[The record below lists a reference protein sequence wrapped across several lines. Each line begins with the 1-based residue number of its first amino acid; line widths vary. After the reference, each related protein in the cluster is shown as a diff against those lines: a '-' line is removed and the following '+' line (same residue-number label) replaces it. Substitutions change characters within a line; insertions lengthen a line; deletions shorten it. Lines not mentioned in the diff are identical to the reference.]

1 MVRPSATKS
10 PAAEAA
16 APEVDATMP
25 LTEHLAELRYRLIRA
40 LLGVLVGASGCYW
53 FAEDL
58 FALLARPLYALPTA
72 EGQHAV
78 NLIGTG
84 VAEAFF
90 TKLKVA
96 AIGGIFVAS
105 PVLLYQ
111 IWAFIVPGLYENE
124 RRYARPFVFFGTL
137 FFFGGAG
144 FCFELV
150 MPVGFQFFLEQ
161 YASIGVAPEIRI
173 SEYLTFSSRMLLAF
187 GITFEMP
194 LVAFFLARLGMITHR
209 TLIDYG
215 RYAVVAIFI
224 ASAVLTPSADVA
236 SQLLMAGPLLILYV
250 VSIGVA
256 YFAARPAIAE

>member
-1 MVRPSATKS
+1 
-10 PAAEAA
+10 
-16 APEVDATMP
+16 MP
-25 LTEHLAELRYRLIRA
+25 LTEHLSELRNRLIKA
-40 LLGVLVGASGCYW
+40 LLGVLLGASACY
-53 FAEDL
+53 FYAEEL
-58 FALLARPLYALPTA
+58 FALLSRPLFALPPTA
-72 EGQHAV
+72 GQHSV

-96 AIGGIFVAS
+96 AIGGVFVSS

-111 IWAFIVPGLYENE
+111 IWAFVVPGLFESE

-144 FCFELV
+144 FCYELV

-173 SEYLTFSSRMLLAF
+173 SEYLTFSARMLLAF
-187 GITFEMP
+187 GVTFEMP

-236 SQLLMAGPLLILYV
+236 SQLLMAGPLLVLYV

-256 YFAARPAIAE
+256 YAAAKPEVA